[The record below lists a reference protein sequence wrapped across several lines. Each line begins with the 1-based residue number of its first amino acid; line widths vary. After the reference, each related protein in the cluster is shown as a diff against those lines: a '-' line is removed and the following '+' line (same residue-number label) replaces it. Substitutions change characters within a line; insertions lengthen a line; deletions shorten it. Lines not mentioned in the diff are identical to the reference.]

1 MKEDQCG
8 CHWSR
13 VVCPVNL
20 KRKAL
25 IKIFLLQSSCAVR
38 VKISGKLK
46 FEVKKIYKRV
56 HFDYLL
62 VLNSVLLTESS

>member
-8 CHWSR
+8 CHWSG

-25 IKIFLLQSSCAVR
+25 IKIFLLQCSCPVR

-46 FEVKKIYKRV
+46 FEAKKFLQKGA
-56 HFDYLL
+56 F
-62 VLNSVLLTESS
+62 